1 MLERVLS
8 VLLLASSA
16 LCFSRGPRPDFF
28 NTAAQNN
35 TLYDFIV
42 VGAGPTGIVVA
53 DRLSESG
60 KQVLLIERGG
70 PSTAQTGGT
79 DVPPWANGTQ
89 LTRFDIPALYEG
101 MYQGND
107 RYWWCDDMD
116 PLAGCL
122 VGGCSA
128 INGML
133 CWYPTDFEYSTS
145 NGWPSGWQS
154 VSAYLDKLKARLPS
168 TNNPSKDGNF
178 YLNQVYEVLGSMLD
192 KQGYTGIV
200 ANDQRNNKDRVYSHT
215 NYYIQNATRTGP
227 MDTYLKTAKARPN
240 FTLLMSTKVISVL
253 RNGSHITG
261 VQTNDSTVG
270 NNGAIGL
277 NPDGRVILAAGVF
290 GTAKILFQSGIGP
303 SDMLS
308 LTASNSSVSSYM
320 PPASQYINLPV
331 GQNMTDNPAVRAVF
345 VHPSIDNY
353 NGYASIYTSPR
364 PADVALYLSTGSGPL
379 ASPSAHA
386 NFWRAYNGSNGKTRY
401 VQGTCRPG
409 GSLPQGSSYNASTV
423 FFCTIYVSTGLT
435 STGRIGVDSDLR
447 GVVLKDPW
455 LTDPEDKTTLTNG
468 FTDFL
473 STYQQVPG
481 LQLVT
486 PDNSVSLSSYVEETA
501 SGSSH
506 WVGSTK
512 IGTSP
517 SNSVVDQNTRVWN
530 TGQSILAYEESLD
543 PQYCKSDNLHIVDAG
558 IYPSVATGNPM
569 GSFMVMA
576 EMAADK
582 ILAQTGTGSPQQ
594 TPSPGNSNSAVRDR
608 IYGLSVHIFWAIII
622 VSESAF

>member
-1 MLERVLS
+1 MLEHIIFVS
-8 VLLLASSA
+8 LLASSA

-35 TLYDFIV
+35 TLYDYIV

-133 CWYPTDFEYSTS
+133 YWYPTDFEYSTS

-154 VSAYLDKLKARLPS
+154 VSAYMDKLKARLPS

-240 FTLLMSTKVISVL
+240 FTLLMNTKVISVL
-253 RNGSHITG
+253 RDGSHITG

-270 NNGAIGL
+270 NNGAIGV

-364 PADVALYLSTGSGPL
+364 PADVALYLPSGSGPL

-386 NFWRAYNGSNGKTRY
+386 NFWRAYHGSDGRTRY
-401 VQGTCRPG
+401 
-409 GSLPQGSSYNASTV
+409 
-423 FFCTIYVSTGLT
+423 
-435 STGRIGVDSDLR
+435 GVDSDLR

-486 PDNSVSLSSYVEETA
+486 PDSSVSLSSYVGETA

-517 SNSVVDQNTRVWN
+517 SNSVVDQNTKVWN

-543 PQYCKSDNLHIVDAG
+543 PQYCQSDNLHIVDAG
-558 IYPSVATGNPM
+558 IYPGVATGNPM

-594 TPSPGNSNSAVRDR
+594 TPNPGNSNSAVRNR

-622 VSESAF
+622 VSAF